1 MAEDKRRKSEVYK
14 KRPFMDAF
22 FYFYTIC
29 MSYKNIKFAT
39 LN

>member
-1 MAEDKRRKSEVYK
+1 MAKDKRRKSEVYK
-14 KRPFMDAF
+14 KRPKDAF

-29 MSYKNIKFAT
+29 MSYKNIKFVT